1 MQTEIGVGIHGVLLF
16 ITLIGKRTGEGGGG
30 GGGGGGSDQQQ
41 RVSPLFEICNR
52 HQSGQRLGEGMHVS
66 LAAFCEEA
74 SFERAKKWVLELKSQ
89 GNPNMVMALAGNKA
103 DLGTRKAM
111 KDVCLKYNRCQDFAS
126 S

>member
-16 ITLIGKRTGEGGGG
+16 ITLIGKRTGEGGG

-103 DLGTRKAM
+103 DLVESTLGQYAL
-111 KDVCLKYNRCQDFAS
+111 VALF
-126 S
+126 